1 MGGHSINIEMENTNL
16 WSRFRLNEKKVKL
29 SRFKINIVQES
40 KNLYIVRLP
49 SCPRFQEFRNILV
62 RSLGLNMV
70 WFDSN
75 FSGI

>member
-16 WSRFRLNEKKVKL
+16 WSRFRLNEKKLKL

>member
-16 WSRFRLNEKKVKL
+16 WSRFRLNEKKLKL

-49 SCPRFQEFRNILV
+49 PCPRFQEFRNILV